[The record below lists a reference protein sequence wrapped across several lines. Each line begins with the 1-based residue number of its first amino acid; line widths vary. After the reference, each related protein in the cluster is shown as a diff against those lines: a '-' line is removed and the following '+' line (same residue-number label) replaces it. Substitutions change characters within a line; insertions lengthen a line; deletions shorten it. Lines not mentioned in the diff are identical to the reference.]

1 MQGTTGKV
9 ALVVLDGYA
18 ESALRRIEWDQYDMH
33 IAVDGAFDR
42 LRSNA
47 LLPEIL
53 IGDFDSITSQSL
65 RIAKSKGLEVI
76 HLANQDTTD
85 AEKAI
90 QFLIEQS
97 VERADL
103 IGYRGTRLDHEL
115 AVLSAVAKE
124 SGRLSIRLIDSIAET
139 WVLTAGQDRIL
150 EGCNGRTCSLMPLT
164 KCENVTLTG
173 FKWPLEEV
181 TLEPGVMFA
190 CSNVI
195 VEEEASIRFDNGHM
209 LLYLHY

>member
-1 MQGTTGKV
+1 VQGTTGKV

-150 EGCNGRTCSLMPLT
+150 E
-164 KCENVTLTG
+164 
-173 FKWPLEEV
+173 
-181 TLEPGVMFA
+181 
-190 CSNVI
+190 
-195 VEEEASIRFDNGHM
+195 
-209 LLYLHY
+209 